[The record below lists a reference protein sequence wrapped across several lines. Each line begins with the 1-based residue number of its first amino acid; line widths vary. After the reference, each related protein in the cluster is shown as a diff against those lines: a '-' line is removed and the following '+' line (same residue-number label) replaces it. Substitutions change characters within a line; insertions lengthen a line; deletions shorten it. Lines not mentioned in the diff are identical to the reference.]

1 MSELGPLLRGVE
13 LLCLDAGN
21 TIVFLDH
28 ARVASLCAGGPG
40 EPFPT
45 TAEAL
50 RRAEG
55 EAKYAHE
62 QGRLLDFAWAHADLA
77 AARGWAQMVG
87 TTLAFAG
94 LAPARVASRLDAL
107 WAQHCARNL
116 WSLVPEGLVPA
127 LAGARAAGVPIAVVS
142 NSEGTLEALFED
154 LGILRSFDLVLDSGV
169 VGIEKPDPRIFAMAL
184 DRFHVPAHRAL
195 HLGDNFA
202 TDVLGARAAGIPV
215 ALIDPFHH
223 LAGRHAD
230 VPRVPGAREVAEA
243 LAGSRGYSP
252 ARA

>member
-1 MSELGPLLRGVE
+1 MSDLASLVRGVE

-28 ARVASLCAGGPG
+28 ARVAAICADAGRDAS
-40 EPFPT
+40 FAT
-45 TAEAL
+45 TAEAV
-50 RRAEG
+50 RAEG

-62 QGRLLDFAWAHADLA
+62 QGTLRDFAWGHAGFA
-77 AARGWAQMVG
+77 PARGWAQIVG
-87 TTLAFAG
+87 ATLVFAG
-94 LAPARVASRLDAL
+94 LAPERAAAMLDVL
-107 WAQHCARNL
+107 WAHHCKRNL
-116 WSLVPEGLVPA
+116 WSLGPEGLVA
-127 LAGARAAGVPIAVVS
+127 GLAEARSAGVPVAVVS
-142 NSEGTLEALFED
+142 NSEGTLASLFDD
-154 LGILRSFDLVLDSGV
+154 LGILGCFDFVLDSGV

-184 DRFHVPAHRAL
+184 DRFGVPAPRAL

-223 LAGRHAD
+223 LAGRHDD

-243 LAGSRGYSP
+243 IGRTRGSL
-252 ARA
+252 RA